1 MNVMSMAFRY
11 FLELTIACCI
21 VASAVFLIHVIAD
34 YRARRRLM
42 KLHEV
47 NTEYEMQTFLESAV
61 RDQPII
67 EFAQQAFRALAGEL
81 IFIDAR
87 LQKTLSTDIPVYDLK
102 HWNTAPAKDLP
113 RTVDVG
119 PRGIA
124 VKFEHPG
131 IWYEIVFS
139 SRRGYGTLAVRRY
152 MLAAVANR
160 VEELLITQQRLHN
173 YRTRGQ

>member
-1 MNVMSMAFRY
+1 MNVMDMAFRY

-21 VASAVFLIHVIAD
+21 VAFILFLIHVIAD

-42 KLHEV
+42 KLHTA
-47 NTEYEMQTFLESAV
+47 NTEQEMQSFMELAIH
-61 RDQPII
+61 DQPII
-67 EFAQQAFRALAGEL
+67 ELAQHAFRALAGEL

-87 LQKTLSTDIPVYDLK
+87 LQKTISTDIPVYDLK
-102 HWNTAPAKDLP
+102 YWNTATAKDLP

-119 PRGIA
+119 PKGIA

-160 VEELLITQQRLHN
+160 VEELIITQQRLHN
-173 YRTRGQ
+173 YRTRA

>member
-1 MNVMSMAFRY
+1 MKEMSTLFRY

-21 VASAVFLIHVIAD
+21 VASAVFLIHVMAD

-42 KLHEV
+42 NLHAA
-47 NTEYEMQTFLESAV
+47 NTEIQMQSFLESATQ
-61 RDQPII
+61 DQPIV

-87 LQKTLSTDIPVYDLK
+87 LQKTISTDIPVYDLK
-102 HWNTAPAKDLP
+102 YWNTAPAKDLP

-119 PRGIA
+119 PKGIA
-124 VKFEHPG
+124 VKFDHPG

-160 VEELLITQQRLHN
+160 VEELIITQQRLHN
-173 YRTRGQ
+173 YRTRA